1 MQPIL
6 IVTGFAILAWLAI
19 RVAGL
24 KRDRPF
30 GFQPPKK
37 TPWQKI
43 KKFFNYET

>member
-1 MQPIL
+1 MQPLL

-19 RVAGL
+19 RIAGL

-37 TPWQKI
+37 TLREKISKLLQK
-43 KKFFNYET
+43 